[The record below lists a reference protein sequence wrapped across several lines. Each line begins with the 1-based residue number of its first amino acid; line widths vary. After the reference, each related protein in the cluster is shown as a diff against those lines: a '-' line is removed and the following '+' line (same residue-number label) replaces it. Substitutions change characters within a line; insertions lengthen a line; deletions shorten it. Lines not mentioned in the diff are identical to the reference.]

1 MAWLVLPG
9 DGTWRRSHEA
19 VEGLMAGSK
28 GTGGSASAR
37 REGAGRAPRIP
48 RVRHGEWS
56 PGQLPTTPV
65 DLSPTPKKLLEAAR
79 RVLEKKGYAGLRL
92 EAVAKEAGLAHSLI
106 RYHFGSKA
114 GLVGVLIDWL
124 LYETYVE
131 MHKGMT
137 SLPPEDTHGRLRAM
151 THGLRR
157 LFCDIPSYRLYLDL
171 VVAAIHDDGL
181 RLRLADSFVGQR
193 RLIQEALEAPSN
205 GNSRERADALSA
217 IVVAF
222 SDGLAMQYLAD
233 PDGIDLDRIFE
244 IWDHMVD
251 LATLPSASA
260 DRSDCP
266 ARSRLARRTLLAL
279 SPAP

>member
-1 MAWLVLPG
+1 M
-9 DGTWRRSHEA
+9 
-19 VEGLMAGSK
+19 
-28 GTGGSASAR
+28 
-37 REGAGRAPRIP
+37 
-48 RVRHGEWS
+48 
-56 PGQLPTTPV
+56 
-65 DLSPTPKKLLEAAR
+65 
-79 RVLEKKGYAGLRL
+79 LEKKGYAGLRL
-92 EAVAKEAGLAHSLI
+92 EAISKEAGLAHSLI

-137 SLPPEDTHGRLRAM
+137 SLPLEDTQGRLRAM

-157 LFCDIPSYRLYLDL
+157 LFYDIPSYRLYLDL

-193 RLIQEALEAPSN
+193 RLIKEALEVPSN
-205 GNSRERADALSA
+205 GSSHDRADAVSA

-233 PDGIDLDRIFE
+233 PDWHRPRPHLRGLEPDGRPGDTAAGIGRPRRF
-244 IWDHMVD
+244 
-251 LATLPSASA
+251 
-260 DRSDCP
+260 P
-266 ARSRLARRTLLAL
+266 A
-279 SPAP
+279 